1 MAAANNI
8 SDCVI
13 GKFTFKKRCNVSG
26 STNSSV
32 IQGSSESD
40 MSAAE
45 IVPTDDTSRSPLQP
59 IQLTN
64 AINTNVPVPQFV
76 LKRLL
81 AQLKMKL
88 LQVPWRSQGP
98 APLWGV
104 QFEWKSIC
112 IAVYI

>member
-13 GKFTFKKRCNVSG
+13 DKFTSKKTCNVSG
-26 STNSSV
+26 SANSSV

-45 IVPTDDTSRSPLQP
+45 IVPADDTSRSPLQP

-76 LKRLL
+76 SKRFVSSTEDEI
-81 AQLKMKL
+81 AAMKEK
-88 LQVPWRSQGP
+88 R
-98 APLWGV
+98 
-104 QFEWKSIC
+104 FEKSTVNSTI
-112 IAVYI
+112 